1 MKVTYYTKP
10 LPQYVSTKLEQGMK
24 NHRTT
29 YTCPLCKIPYSKREF
44 ESHVFKT
51 HANRIDEAFAML
63 FGIPYPSRCSCGK
76 ELHYSQSNRG
86 FPKTCGNCTMGSVD
100 APQYKNADDAHKH
113 VEQLQAMLA
122 NARAEETRLKK
133 EAELSRIHI
142 EQLNFPSSR
151 YNAFL
156 RRLTMN
162 IRTYAV
168 NWEPEKL
175 KELANFIDS
184 KITDKN

>member
-1 MKVTYYTKP
+1 MKIEYVTKP
-10 LPQYVSTKLEQGMK
+10 LPQYVTTTIAPGMK

-51 HANRIDEAFAML
+51 HGSRIDEAFAML
-63 FGIPYPSRCSCGK
+63 YGIPFPTRCTCGK
-76 ELHYSQSNRG
+76 ELHYSQAKRG
-86 FPKTCGNCTMGSVD
+86 FPKTCGNCTMGSTE
-100 APQYKNADDAHKH
+100 APKYKNADDAHAH

-122 NARAEETRLKK
+122 NARAEELRLKK
-133 EAELSRIHI
+133 EAELSKIPL
-142 EQLNFPSSR
+142 EQLNFPSSK
-151 YNAFL
+151 YNPFMK
-156 RRLTMN
+156 RLTMK

-168 NWEPEKL
+168 NGETDKL

-184 KITDKN
+184 RIKE